1 MASTLSEY
9 SVGTV
14 VVKRCKCAHADN
26 VACNCWMLLSQTDE
40 SDIESRAQTD
50 ESDIES
56 RAQEWFNAHG
66 KTAEISEVCS
76 RRRCK
81 LKFCFRDE
89 FNIVTTWISPVTKL
103 QFSTILVHKD
113 EFVQHYPHG
122 LICLIMSSFVFM
134 NGLLLGSV
142 TETQRP
148 SSYTLFTSHGLQH
161 W

>member
-14 VVKRCKCAHADN
+14 VVKRCKFALADN
-26 VACNCWMLLSQTDE
+26 VACNCWMLLS
-40 SDIESRAQTD
+40 QTD

-76 RRRCK
+76 WRRCK
-81 LKFCFRDE
+81 LKFYFRDK

-103 QFSTILVHKD
+103 QCSTILVHKD
-113 EFVQHYPHG
+113 EFVQHHPHG
-122 LICLIMSSFVFM
+122 LIWPIA
-134 NGLLLGSV
+134 LLHQEVAHRFSDGEDDSEQI
-142 TETQRP
+142 TREG
-148 SSYTLFTSHGLQH
+148 TLDY
-161 W
+161 